1 MDNITDELDIWQGKA
16 KTLPSDKR
24 TPKTLS
30 INKNEKGKCQQS
42 AI

>member
-1 MDNITDELDIWQGKA
+1 MDNITEELDIWQEKA
-16 KTLPSDKR
+16 ETLPSDKR

-30 INKNEKGKCQQS
+30 INKNEKRKSQQT